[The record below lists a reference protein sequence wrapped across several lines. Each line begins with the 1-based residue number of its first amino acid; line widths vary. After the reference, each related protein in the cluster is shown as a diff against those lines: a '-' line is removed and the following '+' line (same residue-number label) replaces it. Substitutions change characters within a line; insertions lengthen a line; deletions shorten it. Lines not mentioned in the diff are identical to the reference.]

1 MACDNGGCSKSC
13 AGGSGAC
20 PSCGKGCSSGC
31 SFCSTSCGD
40 ACKGCK
46 GCSGCG
52 SGCASSCSGSCRGG
66 CRGCGSGCSGSCSG
80 GCSGG
85 CSGCG
90 DACSSSCTSCTGT
103 CTDSCN
109 NGCTGSNVTTVYTN
123 LALQTIIKAND
134 IINLNTLVNNEVT
147 RRSKSATSTTIT
159 AGSKATA
166 ATINIIIGNLNKVA
180 STQSANKAQYGIMD
194 KASMQTL
201 INLAKDLYT
210 KNIKA

>member
-1 MACDNGGCSKSC
+1 MACDKGGCSLSC
-13 AGGSGAC
+13 KGGVGGC

-40 ACKGCK
+40 GCK
-46 GCSGCG
+46 GCS
-52 SGCASSCSGSCRGG
+52 SC
-66 CRGCGSGCSGSCSG
+66 SGCSGCSGCGGSCSYNCS

-85 CSGCG
+85 CKGGCKG
-90 DACSSSCTSCTGT
+90 TCNSTCDGCTGT
-103 CTDSCN
+103 CTDNCN
-109 NGCTGSNVTTVYTN
+109 NGCTGGNVTTVYTN

-194 KASMQTL
+194 KSSMQTL

>member
-1 MACDNGGCSKSC
+1 MACDNGGCSSSC
-13 AGGSGAC
+13 LGGSGGC
-20 PSCGKGCSSGC
+20 PSCGGGCSSGC

-40 ACKGCK
+40 ACKGCTSCSGCS

-52 SGCASSCSGSCRGG
+52 GACSYSCT
-66 CRGCGSGCSGSCSG
+66 GCSGSCSG
-80 GCSGG
+80 GCKGTCKSTCDG
-85 CSGCG
+85 
-90 DACSSSCTSCTGT
+90 CTGT

-109 NGCTGSNVTTVYTN
+109 NGCTGGNATTVYTN

-159 AGSKATA
+159 AGSQATA

-194 KASMQTL
+194 KSSMQTL
-201 INLAKDLYT
+201 IDLAKDLYT
-210 KNIKA
+210 KNINA